1 VSKLTGAIV
10 RTLRSP
16 GKYLD
21 GHGLLLHVVAPDKR
35 YWVFRYRRGDR
46 ERTMSLG
53 SADVISLADARK
65 LHTEAR
71 AMLARGIDPLAER
84 EQAKAER
91 SGMVTFAQAA
101 DAYIE
106 AHRTAWRGRGESHWR
121 QSLAMH
127 VLPVLGQ
134 KAVGQV
140 TVADVLKA
148 LTPLWTTK
156 TPMAKIVRSRIEL
169 VLDFAGARGWR
180 PAGAGN
186 VATWRGNLRMLLPPP
201 GKVHRVEHHRA
212 LPWREA
218 PTLIASLGETG
229 IAARC
234 LAFLILTATRSG
246 EARGARW
253 DEIDMA
259 QKLWVIPAQR
269 MKAGREHR
277 VPLSEPAMAILTELA
292 ELRTGDLVFFGA
304 KRGSAIG
311 DTTLQTLLGRLGRS
325 VTVHGMRSTFRDWCA
340 DTGKLG
346 DLAEVALAH
355 VVGSAVARAYQRS
368 DLLDARRDLMDAW
381 AAYLTAPPAVVL
393 PFQAAG
399 GSGGR

>member
-1 VSKLTGAIV
+1 V
-10 RTLRSP
+10 
-16 GKYLD
+16 D
-21 GHGLLLHVVAPDKR
+21 
-35 YWVFRYRRGDR
+35 
-46 ERTMSLG
+46 
-53 SADVISLADARK
+53 
-65 LHTEAR
+65 
-71 AMLARGIDPLAER
+71 
-84 EQAKAER
+84 
-91 SGMVTFAQAA
+91 
-101 DAYIE
+101 
-106 AHRTAWRGRGESHWR
+106 
-121 QSLAMH
+121 
-127 VLPVLGQ
+127 
-134 KAVGQV
+134 
-140 TVADVLKA
+140 DVLRA
-148 LTPLWTTK
+148 LTPLWTSK

-169 VLDFAGARGWR
+169 VLDFARARGWR
-180 PAGAGN
+180 PVDAVN

-201 GKVHRVEHHRA
+201 AKVHRVAHHAA
-212 LPWREA
+212 LPWSEA
-218 PTLIASLGETG
+218 PALTASLSSETG

-253 DEIDMA
+253 HEIDTA

-277 VPLSEPAMAILTELA
+277 VPLSEPAMAILTELG

-304 KRGSAIG
+304 KRGGVIG
-311 DTTLQTLLGRLGRS
+311 DTTLQTLLGRLGHS

-340 DTGKLG
+340 DTGKPG

-381 AAYLTAPPAVVL
+381 AQFLTAPPAVVL

-399 GSGGR
+399 